1 MHILIADDHPIF
13 RSGLKFLLEASFE
26 DIKIGQVENGL
37 EVMSFLK
44 DQIPDIIIVDID
56 MPIMNGLEVCKAV
69 SDLKIETK
77 IIVLT
82 FYKEMEMFKLA
93 FFNGA
98 KGYLVKDNTS
108 EELVDCINT
117 VLEGKTYLAKEVR
130 EEGKNLFSNDK
141 MNFHLQDSISKL
153 SQTELKTLKLVSQKY
168 SSREIADLLFVSVKS
183 IENYRSRICKK
194 LNLDARN
201 NSLVLW
207 CMDNKMILENIK
219 EFE

>member
-26 DIKIGQVENGL
+26 NIKIDQVENGE
-37 EVMSFLK
+37 EVLNFLK
-44 DQIPDIIIVDID
+44 NQTPDVLIVDID
-56 MPIMNGLEVCKAV
+56 MPVLNGLEVCKAV
-69 SDLKIETK
+69 TSLNIDTK

-108 EELVDCINT
+108 EELVDCIQT
-117 VLEGKTYLAKEVR
+117 VLDGKNYLAKEVR
-130 EEGKNLFSNDK
+130 EEGKNLFSSDK
-141 MNFHLQDSISKL
+141 MNFQLQDSISKL

-168 SSREIADLLFVSVKS
+168 SSKEISDLLFVSVKS

-201 NSLVLW
+201 NSLILW

>member
-13 RSGLKFLLEASFE
+13 RSGLKFLLEASFD
-26 DIKIGQVENGL
+26 DIVIDQVENGE
-37 EVMSFLK
+37 EVMRFLETK
-44 DQIPDIIIVDID
+44 TPDILIVDID
-56 MPIMNGLEVCKAV
+56 MPIMNGLEVCKEV
-69 SDLKIETK
+69 TNLRIETK
-77 IIVLT
+77 TIVLT
-82 FYKEMEMFKLA
+82 FYKEIEMFKLA

-108 EELVDCINT
+108 EEIVDCIHT

-130 EEGKNLFSNDK
+130 EEGRNLFSDGK
-141 MNFHLQDSISKL
+141 YNFQIQDSISKL
-153 SQTELKTLKLVSQKY
+153 SQTELKTLKLVSKKY
-168 SSREIADLLFVSVKS
+168 SSKEIADLLFVSVKS

-207 CMDNKMILENIK
+207 CMDNKMILDNIK

>member
-26 DIKIGQVENGL
+26 DIQIDQVENGE
-37 EVMSFLK
+37 EVMRFLEN
-44 DQIPDIIIVDID
+44 QIPDVLIADID

-69 SDLKIETK
+69 TELNLNTK
-77 IIVLT
+77 IIILT

-108 EELVDCINT
+108 EELVDCIQT
-117 VLEGKTYLAKEVR
+117 VLQGKTYLAKEVR
-130 EEGKNLFSNDK
+130 EIGKSLFSDEK
-141 MNFHLQDSISKL
+141 MNFQINEMIGKL

-207 CMDNKMILENIK
+207 CMDNKLILDNIK
-219 EFE
+219 EFN

>member
-26 DIKIGQVENGL
+26 DIKIDQVENGQ

-117 VLEGKTYLAKEVR
+117 VLEGKTYVAQEVR